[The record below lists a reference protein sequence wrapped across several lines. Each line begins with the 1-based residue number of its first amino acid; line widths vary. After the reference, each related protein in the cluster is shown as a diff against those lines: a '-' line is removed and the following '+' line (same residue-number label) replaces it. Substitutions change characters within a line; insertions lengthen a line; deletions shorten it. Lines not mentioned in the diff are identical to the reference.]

1 MNLSLIT
8 ILWGIYLG
16 HGKQIQKNTLFLI
29 RKSNC
34 LTNSEDAH
42 KKKKQRGADSRC
54 ISVIWSQDQM
64 EWYNAKK
71 SQANWFSPFTS
82 PFSLPL
88 DFFYEFSKTLQS
100 WQISK
105 DSKIEKD
112 QVKHLINLC
121 HNIYNFNWMI
131 RIFISFFFI
140 LNLNVGS
147 SSESYT

>member
-8 ILWGIYLG
+8 ILWCIPSVKYISDMVR
-16 HGKQIQKNTLFLI
+16 QIQKNKLFLI

-54 ISVIWSQDQM
+54 ISVIWTQDQL

-112 QVKHLINLC
+112 QVKNLI
-121 HNIYNFNWMI
+121 
-131 RIFISFFFI
+131 I
-140 LNLNVGS
+140 LMSQYL
-147 SSESYT
+147 

>member
-1 MNLSLIT
+1 MNWTESMYGSYNPQQKLEMNLSLIT
-8 ILWGIYLG
+8 ILWCIHSVKYISDMVR
-16 HGKQIQKNTLFLI
+16 QIQKNNFFLI

-112 QVKHLINLC
+112 QVKNLIIL
-121 HNIYNFNWMI
+121 
-131 RIFISFFFI
+131 ISQ
-140 LNLNVGS
+140 LL
-147 SSESYT
+147 

>member
-8 ILWGIYLG
+8 ILWCIPSVKYISDMVR
-16 HGKQIQKNTLFLI
+16 QIQKNKLFLI

-112 QVKHLINLC
+112 QVKNLI
-121 HNIYNFNWMI
+121 
-131 RIFISFFFI
+131 I
-140 LNLNVGS
+140 LMSQYL
-147 SSESYT
+147 

>member
-8 ILWGIYLG
+8 IFWCKHSVKYIWDMVR
-16 HGKQIQKNTLFLI
+16 QIQKNKLLLI

-34 LTNSEDAH
+34 LTNSEDAQ
-42 KKKKQRGADSRC
+42 KKKKRRGADSRC

-112 QVKHLINLC
+112 QVKNLI
-121 HNIYNFNWMI
+121 
-131 RIFISFFFI
+131 I
-140 LNLNVGS
+140 LMSQYL
-147 SSESYT
+147 

>member
-1 MNLSLIT
+1 MVR
-8 ILWGIYLG
+8 
-16 HGKQIQKNTLFLI
+16 QIQKNNFFFI

-100 WQISK
+100 WQISE

-112 QVKHLINLC
+112 QVKNLI
-121 HNIYNFNWMI
+121 
-131 RIFISFFFI
+131 I
-140 LNLNVGS
+140 LMSQYL
-147 SSESYT
+147 